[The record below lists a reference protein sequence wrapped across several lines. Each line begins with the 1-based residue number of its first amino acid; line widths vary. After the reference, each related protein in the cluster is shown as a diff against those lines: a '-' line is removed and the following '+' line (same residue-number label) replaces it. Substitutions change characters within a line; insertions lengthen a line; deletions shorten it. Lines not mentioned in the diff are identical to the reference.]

1 MANGNA
7 YKNQFSAEDI
17 INKLFQKGLMDENNT
32 GFLQTLIDNSLIY
45 NENVPFW
52 SEAFLVEGQEYPA
65 NLAYSKINPA

>member
-32 GFLQTLIDNSLIY
+32 GFLQALIGGFFSRRSR
-45 NENVPFW
+45 V
-52 SEAFLVEGQEYPA
+52 SC
-65 NLAYSKINPA
+65 